1 MRPCY
6 FSEEHYNS
14 KPKNT
19 AHKSKAKHK
28 KEYDVYTNSGKYAGS
43 TMAVSE
49 AQAINNVRHNT
60 KGDYVGNNGFYA
72 IES

>member
-6 FSEEHYNS
+6 FSEEHYDTKPKKAAYKSKS
-14 KPKNT
+14 KP
-19 AHKSKAKHK
+19 K

-43 TMAVSE
+43 TMAVSK
-49 AQAINNVRHNT
+49 AQAINNVRHNI
-60 KGDYVGNNGFYA
+60 KGDYVGNDGFYA